1 MPAITRPSRRDLF
14 HPDRFARLHRVVE
27 LLAGSPRPADG
38 FLDPDHFLLLSWCRP
53 DRPVGIEI
61 YRHVHT
67 RGYLNLD
74 ADGTAYRYGA
84 PRPDD
89 PDRVGTY
96 TRHRSLREAIDELA
110 LWQLP
115 WLVADLAPLTD
126 GRPWEERFELHNR
139 LNGVG
144 LSEAS

>member
-96 TRHRSLREAIDELA
+96 TRHRTCARPSTSSRSGSSRGWSPISRRS
-110 LWQLP
+110 P
-115 WLVADLAPLTD
+115 TD
-126 GRPWEERFELHNR
+126 DRGR
-139 LNGVG
+139 
-144 LSEAS
+144 SASSCTTA